1 MTITWR
7 PSPHAAEPP
16 ARLFALVLVI
26 AQLSGPLLNY
36 MQLLLDLMQ
45 LPDNAA
51 EANREDYHCDNQYR
65 FDTQFYGL
73 SPPRIS
79 VASGTLSQG
88 CKDDG
93 SISID

>member
-1 MTITWR
+1 MTPFTY
-7 PSPHAAEPP
+7 
-16 ARLFALVLVI
+16 FALVLVT

-51 EANREDYHCDNQYR
+51 EANREDDHCDNQYR
-65 FDTQFYGL
+65 LDTQRYGL
-73 SPPRIS
+73 PPLRIS

-88 CKDDG
+88 CKDSG

>member
-1 MTITWR
+1 
-7 PSPHAAEPP
+7 
-16 ARLFALVLVI
+16 
-26 AQLSGPLLNY
+26 

-51 EANREDYHCDNQYR
+51 EANREDDHRDNQYR

-79 VASGTLSQG
+79 VASATLSRRS
-88 CKDDG
+88 KDGG

>member
-1 MTITWR
+1 VAAFAPR
-7 PSPHAAEPP
+7 AEPP

-51 EANREDYHCDNQYR
+51 EANREDYHCDDQYR
-65 FDTQFYGL
+65 FDTQCYGL

-88 CKDDG
+88 CKDGG

>member
-1 MTITWR
+1 
-7 PSPHAAEPP
+7 
-16 ARLFALVLVI
+16 
-26 AQLSGPLLNY
+26 
-36 MQLLLDLMQ
+36 MQLLVDLMQ

-51 EANREDYHCDNQYR
+51 EANREDDHCDNQYL
-65 FDTQFYGL
+65 FDTQCYGL

-93 SISID
+93 AERVSSH